1 MKAKI
6 QLLHEI
12 IKISRPA
19 LGLTLLFCLSAT
31 KEVFPVLQ
39 STCSVWNGFTR
50 YIQHKKDILSIIF

>member
-39 STCSVWNGFTR
+39 STCSV
-50 YIQHKKDILSIIF
+50 